1 MSRAGSRIA
10 DLAALAVAGL
20 VGLPFLLALAI
31 SLLSPDAYLAREP
44 ALWPPRFDNYARALE
59 AAPFGRYLF
68 NSLLVAGAVT
78 VGSLATSILAAYACA
93 RLEFEGR
100 DGAFLVIVAT
110 LLIPSHV
117 TLIPNY
123 LTMAALDLV
132 DSYAAL
138 VLPSLGSGFVTFFLR
153 QQFRNLPRE
162 YDEAAL
168 VDGASRLAILWRIVV
183 PLSRPAIA
191 AMAIFQFL
199 SEWTSFLWPLIVT
212 TSAEMR
218 TLETGLAALY
228 DVAIDDGIVSWPVVM
243 AGAVLVM
250 APGLLVFALAERH
263 LARGVA
269 VGLAR

>member
-1 MSRAGSRIA
+1 
-10 DLAALAVAGL
+10 
-20 VGLPFLLALAI
+20 
-31 SLLSPDAYLAREP
+31 
-44 ALWPPRFDNYARALE
+44 
-59 AAPFGRYLF
+59 
-68 NSLLVAGAVT
+68 
-78 VGSLATSILAAYACA
+78 
-93 RLEFEGR
+93 
-100 DGAFLVIVAT
+100 
-110 LLIPSHV
+110 V

-138 VLPSLGSGFVTFFLR
+138 VLPSLGSGFATFFLR

-168 VDGASRLAILWRIVV
+168 VDGASRLAILWRITV

-199 SEWTSFLWPLIVT
+199 SEWTSFLWPLIAT
-212 TSAEMR
+212 TSPEMR

-228 DVAIDDGIVSWPVVM
+228 DVAIDDGIVSGPVVM

-263 LARGVA
+263 LVRGVA
-269 VGLAR
+269 VGLGR

>member
-1 MSRAGSRIA
+1 MRRAPLRAG
-10 DLAALAVAGL
+10 DGLALLVAGV
-20 VGLPFLLALAI
+20 VGLPFLLALLI
-31 SLLSPDAYLAREP
+31 SFLPTDAYLAREP
-44 ALWPPRFDNYARALE
+44 ELWPPRLDNYARALE
-59 AAPFGRYLF
+59 AAPFGRYLL
-68 NSLLVAGAVT
+68 NSLLVASAVT
-78 VGSLATSILAAYACA
+78 AGSLSTSILAAYACA
-93 RLEFEGR
+93 RLEFRGR
-100 DGAFLVIVAT
+100 DGAFLVVVAT

-138 VLPSLGSGFVTFFLR
+138 ILPSLGSGFVTFFLR

-168 VDGASRLAILWRIVV
+168 VDGAGRLEILWRIVV

-199 SEWTSFLWPLIVT
+199 SEWTSFLWPLIAT
-212 TSAEMR
+212 TSPEMR

-250 APGLLVFALAERH
+250 APGLLLFALAERD
-263 LARGVA
+263 LGRGVA
-269 VGLAR
+269 LGIGR

>member
-1 MSRAGSRIA
+1 MNGRGTRAG
-10 DLAALAVAGL
+10 DLVALTVGAL
-20 VGLPFLLALAI
+20 FGLPFLLAIGI
-31 SLLSPDAYLAREP
+31 SLLDTDAYLARHP
-44 ALWPPRFDNYARALE
+44 DLWPPHFENYSRALE
-59 AAPFGRYLF
+59 AAPFGRYFLNTLF
-68 NSLLVAGAVT
+68 VATAVT
-78 VGSLATSILAAYACA
+78 AGSLVTSILAAFACA

-100 DGAFLVIVAT
+100 DVAFFFIVAT

-123 LTMAALDLV
+123 LTMAAFDLV

-138 VLPSLGSGFVTFFLR
+138 ILPALGSGFVTFFLR

-162 YDEAAL
+162 FDEAAL
-168 VDGASRLAILWRIVV
+168 VDGASHLWILWKIVL
-183 PLSRPAIA
+183 PLSRPSIA

-212 TSAEMR
+212 TSKEMR

-250 APGLLVFALAERH
+250 APGLFVFALAERS
-263 LARGVA
+263 LAKGVA
-269 VGLAR
+269 MGFGR